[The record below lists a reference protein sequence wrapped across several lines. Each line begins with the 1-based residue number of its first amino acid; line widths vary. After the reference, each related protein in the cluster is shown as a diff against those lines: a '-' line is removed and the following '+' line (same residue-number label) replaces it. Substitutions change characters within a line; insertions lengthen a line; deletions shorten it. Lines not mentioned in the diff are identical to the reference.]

1 LPDTRTHRGPDPRD
15 SPAFDPPAWPALRAA
30 VADLSWLL
38 GRQYAPTSS
47 LKLVGDRYAL
57 TDRQR
62 MAVLRSSCSDAA
74 LQHRREH
81 QQSVSALGG
90 QSVVI
95 DGFNLLTTIEAALGG
110 GVILRGR
117 DGVYRDLAGVHGTY
131 RKVAETL
138 PALRLVGTVLAAL
151 GVVRTRWLLDRPVS
165 NSGRL
170 RAMILA
176 LGEEQGRTW
185 EAELAFNPDALLGTS
200 ADVVATADSAILD
213 RGPRWINLARHTIER
228 HIPTARIVD
237 LEVHGLQA

>member
-38 GRQYAPTSS
+38 ERQYAPTSS

-62 MAVLRSSCSDAA
+62 MAVMRSSCSDAA
-74 LQHRREH
+74 LQRRREH
-81 QQSVSALGG
+81 QASAAELVG
-90 QSVVI
+90 QTVVL
-95 DGFNLLTTIEAALGG
+95 DGFNVLTTIEAALGG
-110 GVILRGR
+110 GVILCGR
-117 DGVYRDLAGVHGTY
+117 DGVFRDLAGVHGTY
-131 RKVAETL
+131 RKVTETL
-138 PALRLVGTVLAAL
+138 PALRLVATVLAAL

-170 RAMILA
+170 RTMILELA
-176 LGEEQGRTW
+176 RQQDWTW
-185 EAELAFNPDALLGTS
+185 EAELSLNPDALLSTS
-200 ADVVATADSAILD
+200 PDMIATADSAILD
-213 RGPRWINLARHTIER
+213 RGPRWFNLARDTIER

-237 LEVHGLQA
+237 LDVHGS